1 MKSIVLY
8 LSALPGRHFV
18 DVLDEVVGQ
27 LKQLVK
33 IDDPLGRL
41 SSEDV
46 EGVAE
51 VHRL

>member
-1 MKSIVLY
+1 MY
-8 LSALPGRHFV
+8 LSALPRWHFV
-18 DVLDEVVGQ
+18 DMLDEVVGQ
-27 LKQLVK
+27 LKQLVE

-51 VHRL
+51 VHRLG